1 MGVSGIK
8 YLVVIL
14 FALLLDDPEP
24 FRINVLDRIYKP
36 FVAVIVDLFLLL
48 RRIRHAYIGRLVLGV
63 LL

>member
-8 YLVVIL
+8 HLVVIL

-24 FRINVLDRIYKP
+24 LRINILDGVYEF